1 MINVRLSQ
9 VKRMFFD
16 RAAVMNAAT
25 RAERTVLS
33 RFGAYVRTTARSSI
47 RKRKK
52 SSPPGMPPTS
62 HTGLLKR
69 NIFFAFEPERR
80 SVVIGPIRLNAKNT
94 DAPATLEHGGA
105 ATVVRRRK
113 GRTIARKVDIDAR
126 PYMGPAA
133 EKERQ
138 KLPALWAGAVK

>member
-9 VKRMFFD
+9 IKATFFD
-16 RAAVMNAAT
+16 RQAVLDAT
-25 RAERTVLS
+25 SRVERKVLS
-33 RFGAYVRTTARSSI
+33 RFGAFVRTTARSSI

-52 SSPPGMPPTS
+52 PAPPGMPPSS

-69 NIFFAFEPERR
+69 NIFFAYEPERKN
-80 SVVIGPIRLNAKNT
+80 VVIGPIRLNAKHT
-94 DAPATLEHGGA
+94 DAPATLEHGG
-105 ATVVRRRK
+105 TTTIVRRRK
-113 GRTIARKVDIDAR
+113 GRKFVQKVQIDAR

-138 KLPALWAGAVK
+138 KLPALWANSIR